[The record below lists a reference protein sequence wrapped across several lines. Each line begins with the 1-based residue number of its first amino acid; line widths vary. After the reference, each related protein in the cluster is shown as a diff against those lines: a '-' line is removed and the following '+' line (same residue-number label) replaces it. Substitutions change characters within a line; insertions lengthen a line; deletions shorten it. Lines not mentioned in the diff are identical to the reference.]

1 MSNLAALFA
10 LGQALGGLHRNPA
23 KHFWAEKAAVSVGS
37 RFCIGR
43 RLKCRSLLL
52 GVTGIRAPGEGG
64 DGLLGQIK
72 VGLGV
77 VEDTIGDLEG
87 SGQEG

>member
-1 MSNLAALFA
+1 MGRLAALFA
-10 LGQALGGLHRNPA
+10 FGAALGSLHRNPA
-23 KHFWAEKAAVSVGS
+23 KDFRAEKAAVSVGS

-52 GVTGIRAPGEGG
+52 GVTGIRAPGEGR
-64 DGLLGQIK
+64 DGLLGQVK

-77 VEDTIGDLEG
+77 VEDTIGDLEV